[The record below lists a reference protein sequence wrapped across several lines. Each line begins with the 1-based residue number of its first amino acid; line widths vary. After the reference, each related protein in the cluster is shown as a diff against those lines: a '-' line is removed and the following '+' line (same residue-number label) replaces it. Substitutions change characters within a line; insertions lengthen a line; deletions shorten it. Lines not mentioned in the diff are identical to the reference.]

1 MWVCGVCASFQS
13 CFLWFLL
20 SNVFNLHWE
29 NILGPGTKG
38 QQMEIDLPWSCV
50 ALQAHVS
57 RWNFTLYSANLCFAC
72 ESDFCYCYVDT
83 IIIYYIARFPA
94 TITAPFTLRL
104 VMHLSNEAENRVC
117 TVWTHCNGGVERI
130 YFHHQTRWQDV
141 VLSSLVFT
149 SHLLPMLLD
158 SCLHFAVRSGRCTR
172 QFRHR
177 TACSLGLNAETKT
190 SDRAHARYA
199 RGYMGPL

>member
-1 MWVCGVCASFQS
+1 MIWQEQAVQQLFPVRAIQRRIDLMWVCGVCASFQS

-72 ESDFCYCYVDT
+72 ESDFCYGYVDT

-104 VMHLSNEAENRVC
+104 VMHLSNEARTEFALYELIAMVALKESTSITKPVGKMWYC
-117 TVWTHCNGGVERI
+117 
-130 YFHHQTRWQDV
+130 HH
-141 VLSSLVFT
+141 
-149 SHLLPMLLD
+149 
-158 SCLHFAVRSGRCTR
+158 
-172 QFRHR
+172 
-177 TACSLGLNAETKT
+177 
-190 SDRAHARYA
+190 
-199 RGYMGPL
+199 